1 MKFNKMGKILTNAVF
16 YIVTFLSFGN
26 IVLASSGI
34 TTDGTITNTLK
45 DITQIILI
53 IGAAVCVGKCIQIGI
68 MYTMSSAN
76 EKSNAKMALI
86 PWVIGA
92 IVCFGAATIGGA
104 VINIIGN
111 DMPDN
116 VLDY

>member
-1 MKFNKMGKILTNAVF
+1 MKFNKMRKRLINAVF
-16 YIVTFLSFGN
+16 YIITFLNFGS
-26 IVLASSGI
+26 IALASSEI
-34 TTDGTITNTLK
+34 AADVTVTNTLTEVTK
-45 DITQIILI
+45 IILI
-53 IGAAVCVGKCIQIGI
+53 VGAAVCVGKCIQIGI

-104 VINIIGN
+104 IINTIGSG
-111 DMPDN
+111 MPDN
-116 VLDY
+116 VLEY